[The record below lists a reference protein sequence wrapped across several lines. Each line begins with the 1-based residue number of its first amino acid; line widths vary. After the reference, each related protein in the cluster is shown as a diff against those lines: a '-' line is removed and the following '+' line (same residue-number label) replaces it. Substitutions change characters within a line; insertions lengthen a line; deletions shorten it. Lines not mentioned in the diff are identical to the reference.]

1 MCSRSSVSLGELC
14 LCYNEI
20 FARTYQA
27 STWLHQAY
35 LAVPIGLVQ

>member
-1 MCSRSSVSLGELC
+1 MCSRSSVSLGE